1 MMVLNLTKSRM
12 TTILSSLRKIVDY
25 GKGAYLYSDY
35 IVPANEVLARSV
47 IRTVIPFHIETTMR
61 VLSSFSDKSSLLSK
75 EKGLKNIKLILDN
88 DILQL
93 AYLDGTGN
101 ANSII
106 IAVGCVNA
114 IDDFITSVITTYDT
128 FDDVLNNVRDG
139 MVDMSNDDLNKVRL
153 SEVVTLTY
161 DNLTVRMSR
170 DNVPLTGPLRQ
181 SGPIP
186 FRIKYKMNQ
195 CAIGDGVDSVLT
207 LLIHYKDFDA
217 IHKYS
222 FIPY

>member
-1 MMVLNLTKSRM
+1 MMILNLTKSRM

-47 IRTVIPFHIETTMR
+47 IRTVIPFHIENTMY
-61 VLSSFSDKSSLLSK
+61 VLDSFSEKSSFLSK
-75 EKGLKNIKLILDN
+75 EKGLKDIKLLLD
-88 DILQL
+88 DGVLQL
-93 AYLDGTGN
+93 TYLNSSGD

-106 IAVGCVNA
+106 IAVETINT

-128 FDDVLNNVRDG
+128 FDDVLNNVCDD

-153 SEVVTLTY
+153 SEVATLTHN
-161 DNLTVRMSR
+161 NLTVRMSR

-186 FRIKYKMNQ
+186 FRIRYKMSQ
-195 CAIGDGVDSVLT
+195 YTIGDNVDCVLT
-207 LLIHYKDFDA
+207 LLVHYKDFDA